1 MQNPFKILAFD
12 DQPFYVQ
19 GITSYLAQW
28 SLVEKV
34 TGCTSYDDLLTN
46 LSAEEPDIVFMELS
60 LHNSRYDG
68 LRICREITNR
78 YKKVLVAVHSRHNT
92 PELIKEA
99 QQCGAR
105 AYIDKYTSAENL
117 YGFLH
122 DYWQGKI
129 PEYYVQVSNNA
140 RARDSNT
147 QELYEL
153 LYTLTK
159 REREVMTLIV
169 EGHEHNDIEKELDIT
184 YSTYKT
190 HRSNILQKLSLKNE
204 VELTRFVVTGATQP
218 LLRRVSTRQNVQ
230 PAANRG

>member
-1 MQNPFKILAFD
+1 MQNPIKIVAFD

-19 GITSYLAQW
+19 GITAYLAQW

-34 TGCTSYDDLLTN
+34 TGCTSYDDLLNN
-46 LSAEEPDIVFMELS
+46 LRSEEPDIVFMELS

-68 LRICREITNR
+68 FKICREITSR
-78 YKKVLVAVHSRHNT
+78 YKNVLVAVHSRHNT

-99 QQCGAR
+99 QLCGAR
-105 AYIDKYTSAENL
+105 AYIDKYTSVDNL

-129 PEYYVQVSNNA
+129 PAYYVQVSSNA
-140 RARDSNT
+140 KPTGRGT
-147 QELYEL
+147 KELYEL

-159 REREVMTLIV
+159 REREVMALIV
-169 EGHEHNDIEKELDIT
+169 EGHEHEEIEKELDIS

-190 HRSNILQKLSLKNE
+190 HRSNILQKLNFKNE
-204 VELTRFVVTGATQP
+204 VELTRFMVTGNSDTRNRTTTPQA
-218 LLRRVSTRQNVQ
+218 VS
-230 PAANRG
+230 RG